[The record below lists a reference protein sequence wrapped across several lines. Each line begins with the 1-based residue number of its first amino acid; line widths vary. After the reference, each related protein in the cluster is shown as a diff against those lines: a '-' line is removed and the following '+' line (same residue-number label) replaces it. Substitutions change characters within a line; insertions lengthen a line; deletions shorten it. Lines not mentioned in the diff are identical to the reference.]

1 MLLHKCRNVAPR
13 HGWVVLGS
21 HSLSWLLCEK
31 MGHHIDRIGLAMSMS
46 PSPGHYRMDTLLNP
60 TGRFGFGKPNRL
72 EYFSHVTRL
81 DFM

>member
-13 HGWVVLGS
+13 HGWVVLGAYGFA
-21 HSLSWLLCEK
+21 WLLCQQ
-31 MGHHIDRIGLAMSMS
+31 MGDNVHGVGLAMSVC
-46 PSPGHYRMDTLLNP
+46 PSPGHYRMYTLLNP